1 MFSFQI
7 EKVDRQDNDAYKTQ
21 HYLQTDFWADFKSM
35 HGWKKMLY
43 KVNAK
48 CESTDFSFYVSI
60 LVRHFA
66 KFFNIAYVPLGIWMG
81 FTLPNE
87 KISDDQY
94 FNLLIDFS
102 KAIKKELPKNTIL
115 IRFDPPYEFYDPDE
129 RDKAVKDF
137 FTGKNAKYKFLK
149 KNAVDIQPPDTTI
162 LDLSKSED
170 ELLSAMKSK
179 WRYNIHLAEKKGVRI
194 EKGSS
199 QDIDVFYDLYLETS
213 KRDGIAIHSKKYYQD
228 LLELSE
234 KKQKENSSSN
244 PLVSLYIAKHE
255 NDTLAAIIT
264 LFTPYQA
271 TYVYGASCNIKRNLM
286 PAYLLQWTAIKDA
299 KNFGSKTYDFYGMP
313 PRDDE
318 THPMY
323 GLYRFKTGFSGQNTH
338 RIGSIDIAISPLYK
352 PYKTA
357 EKLRSFY
364 FKKIKKA
371 IVGR

>member
-1 MFSFQI
+1 M
-7 EKVDRQDNDAYKTQ
+7 
-21 HYLQTDFWADFKSM
+21 
-35 HGWKKMLY
+35 
-43 KVNAK
+43 
-48 CESTDFSFYVSI
+48 
-60 LVRHFA
+60 
-66 KFFNIAYVPLGIWMG
+66 
-81 FTLPNE
+81 
-87 KISDDQY
+87 
-94 FNLLIDFS
+94 
-102 KAIKKELPKNTIL
+102 
-115 IRFDPPYEFYDPDE
+115 
-129 RDKAVKDF
+129 
-137 FTGKNAKYKFLK
+137 
-149 KNAVDIQPPDTTI
+149 
-162 LDLSKSED
+162 
-170 ELLSAMKSK
+170 
-179 WRYNIHLAEKKGVRI
+179 
-194 EKGSS
+194 
-199 QDIDVFYDLYLETS
+199 
-213 KRDGIAIHSKKYYQD
+213 
-228 LLELSE
+228 
-234 KKQKENSSSN
+234 
-244 PLVSLYIAKHE
+244 VSLYIAKHE

-338 RIGSIDIAISPLYK
+338 RIGSIDIATSPLYK